1 MRTRVLLFTLL
12 LTGLSAFAEVPVSG
26 RVIDDAG
33 EPMIGVN
40 VLLDGTGMGTLTNI
54 DGEFYIEVPSASSK
68 LIFSYLGYQ
77 TLEIV
82 AGNGQLG
89 TITLEEMAQN
99 IDEVVVVGYGVQ
111 KKSHLTGAVSKYS
124 DDNLG
129 NQAVSRL
136 DQALQGKIAGVTIS
150 NVSSEAGSAPQVRVR
165 GMGSISASNE
175 PLIVVD
181 GYPMAD
187 GLSFIDM
194 NDVESIEVLKDAASA
209 AIYGSRGA
217 NGVILIT
224 TKSGDIQKA
233 KYTIK
238 AFTGFKQAYKLHD
251 LMDAHDYVRMLYDEE
266 ALGGTGPTTSEKAWL
281 SIDNHTDW
289 QREALRNVANITN
302 AQFSVSGGKK
312 EAKYYISAS
321 YTGDQGIMI
330 NSRYD
335 KFNVRAKVNAT
346 LSKWVDIGINITPSY
361 TKREAPATSF
371 IDFYRTYSWLPV
383 RHTEATSELTGQP
396 VGSYAHGRHFNNLDY
411 YDQDG
416 NMFTASPWGT
426 NNNNPRCVMDN
437 EQRFTEDY
445 RLNTS
450 AYININIVKGL
461 TFRSQDGFYVQY
473 RDQNIYHNAN
483 AKSDGDANYGLYTN
497 RLRIDLL
504 SENTLNYTAKW
515 GAHDF
520 SAMAGFTANK
530 VRLRTAGIKGTSFPT
545 DYVHTINAAT
555 DIVITENDGT
565 RRTYTLEEEELL
577 LSVLARVT
585 YSYADRYM
593 ASVSFRADGSSKFG
607 PNNRWGYFPSVSV
620 GWRLSEEEWMKDQ
633 TWLNQLKIRGS
644 WGVTGNNDI
653 PNYAAYDKL
662 NAANYTFGTSN
673 TLVPGLAN
681 TGSVLGNRSI
691 SWEQTNEYDVGFDLS
706 MFKTRV
712 NLSVDYYY
720 SITKSLLFQ
729 QPALA
734 ITGYTNYWNNIGKVR
749 NQGIEIELH
758 TYNIKNKKFEW
769 QTQINLSTND
779 NRLLQLGDGSER
791 LLSYGERNEVYV
803 AQVGGPSIQ
812 YYGYRTNGVWTS
824 QEEIDDFLA
833 GRPATEVFLVGKTV
847 VPGTLKVVDKDGNG
861 IIDAYDRDVLGS
873 PFPKLTCG
881 MTNTFFFYGVDISFM
896 LQGVVGITVLNGDA
910 YYQETKKINTA
921 YTANRFISAEYPGDG
936 KTPTFANGN
945 GMPWEL
951 TDYLLQD
958 ASYGALKDVTIGYR
972 FDKKQL
978 RPVHLNTIRL
988 YFSGQNLFYVW
999 GKGYKGINPEAR
1011 YTSNQYSSPLVDGYQ
1026 RGGFPI
1032 QRTFTIGLEIGF

>member
-1 MRTRVLLFTLL
+1 MRYKSILFLL
-12 LTGLSAFAEVPVSG
+12 LLSVATYADVAVTG

-40 VLLDGTGMGTLTNI
+40 VIVQGTTTGTLTNI
-54 DGEFYIEVPSASSK
+54 DGEFYLEAPDASSV
-68 LIFSYLGYQ
+68 LVLSYIGYQ
-77 TLEIV
+77 TRELP

-89 TITLEEMAQN
+89 VITLEEMAQN

-111 KKSHLTGAVSKYS
+111 KKSHLTGAVSKYT

-129 NQAVSRL
+129 NQPASRL
-136 DQALQGKIAGVTIS
+136 DQALQGKIAGVNIAA
-150 NVSSEAGSAPQVRVR
+150 VSSEAGASPVVRVR
-165 GMGSISASNE
+165 GMGSLSASNE
-175 PLIVVD
+175 PLVVVD
-181 GYPMAD
+181 GYPLAE
-187 GLSFIDM
+187 GLSFVDI

-224 TKSGDIQKA
+224 TKSGDVQKA
-233 KYTIK
+233 KYSIK
-238 AFTGFKQAYKLHD
+238 AYTGFKQAYQLHD
-251 LMDAHDYVRMLYDEE
+251 LMDAHDYVNMLYAEE
-266 ALGGTGPTTSEKAWL
+266 AMGGASPTNSEKAWL

-302 AQFSVSGGKK
+302 VQFSVSGGKK
-312 EAKYYISAS
+312 EAKYYISGS
-321 YTGDQGIMI
+321 YTGDDGIMI

-346 LSKWVDIGINITPSY
+346 LSKYVEVGINVAPSY
-361 TKREAPATSF
+361 TKRESPATNF

-383 RHTEATSELTGQP
+383 RHTEATAALTGQP

-411 YDQDG
+411 TDKDG
-416 NMFTASPWGT
+416 NVFTASPWGT
-426 NNNNPRCVMDN
+426 NNNNPRCVIDN
-437 EQRFTEDY
+437 ERRFTEDY
-445 RLNTS
+445 RINTS

-461 TFRSQDGFYVQY
+461 TFRSQNGFYVQY
-473 RDQNIYHNAN
+473 RDNQIYHNAN
-483 AKSDGDANYGLYTN
+483 AKSDGDANYGMYAN
-497 RLRIDLL
+497 RLYINLL
-504 SENTLNYTAKW
+504 TENTLNYNAKW
-515 GAHDF
+515 GKHEF
-520 SAMAGFTANK
+520 GAMAGFTADK
-530 VRLRTAGIKGTSFPT
+530 VRARTAGIKGTSFPT
-545 DYVHTINAAT
+545 DYIPTINAAT
-555 DIVITENDGT
+555 DIVISENDGT
-565 RRTYTLEEEELL
+565 RRTYTLEEQELL
-577 LSVLARVT
+577 LSVLARVN
-585 YSYADRYM
+585 YSYADRYL

-607 PNNRWGYFPSVSV
+607 PANQWGYFPSVSL
-620 GWRLSEEEWMKDQ
+620 GWRVSEEPWLKDQ
-633 TWLNQLKIRGS
+633 GWLNQLKLRGS
-644 WGVTGNNDI
+644 WGLTGNNDI

-662 NAANYTFGTSN
+662 NAANYTFGTAN

-681 TGSVLGNRSI
+681 TGSVLGNRRI
-691 SWEQTNEYDVGFDLS
+691 SWEQTSEFDAGFDLS

-712 NLSVDYYY
+712 NLTVDYYY

-749 NQGIEIELH
+749 NQGVEVELN

-769 QTQINLSTND
+769 QTQVNLAFNN

-791 LLSYGERNEVYV
+791 LLSYGERSEVYV

-812 YYGYRTNGVWTS
+812 YYGYRTDGVWTS
-824 QEEIDDFLA
+824 QEEIDAFLA
-833 GRPATEVFLVGKTV
+833 GRPATDVFLVGKTV

-873 PFPKLTCG
+873 PFPILTWG
-881 MTNTFFFYGVDISFM
+881 MTNTFLFYGFDVSFM
-896 LQGVVGITVLNGDA
+896 LQGVAGATVLNGDG
-910 YYQETKKINTA
+910 YYQETKKINKA
-921 YTANRFISAEYPGDG
+921 YTANRYVSPSNPGDG

-945 GMPWEL
+945 GMAWEL

-972 FDKKQL
+972 FNKKQL
-978 RPVHLNTIRL
+978 RPVHLNTVRL
-988 YFSGQNLFYVW
+988 YLSGQNLLYVW

-1011 YTSNQYSSPLVDGYQ
+1011 YTSNQYASPLVDGYQ

-1032 QRTFTIGLEIGF
+1032 QRTYTLGVEIGF

>member
-12 LTGLSAFAEVPVSG
+12 LMGLSAFAEVPVSG

>member
-12 LTGLSAFAEVPVSG
+12 LMGLSAFAEVPVSG

-720 SITKSLLFQ
+720 SITKSLLFH

>member
-1 MRTRVLLFTLL
+1 MKNTILTLFMLVCAAAMYADVRVQ
-12 LTGLSAFAEVPVSG
+12 G

-40 VLLDGTGMGTLTNI
+40 VVIQGTGTGTLTNI
-54 DGEFYIEVPSASSK
+54 DGEFSMDVPSAESVIV
-68 LIFSYLGYQ
+68 LSYMGYQ
-77 TLEIV
+77 SLEMK

-89 TITLEEMAQN
+89 TIMLEEMAQN

-111 KKSHLTGAVSKYS
+111 KKSHLTGSVSKYS
-124 DDNLG
+124 DENLG

-136 DQALQGKIAGVTIS
+136 DQALQGKIAGVTIN

-165 GMGSISASNE
+165 GMGSLSASNE
-175 PLIVVD
+175 PLVVVD
-181 GYPMAD
+181 GYPMSD

-233 KYTIK
+233 KYSIK
-238 AFTGFKQAYKLHD
+238 AYTGFKQAYQLHD
-251 LMDAHDYVRMLYDEE
+251 LMDSHDYVNMLYREQE
-266 ALGGTGPTTSEKAWL
+266 LGGAAPTNSEKAWL

-302 AQFSVSGGKK
+302 VQFSVSGGKK
-312 EAKYYISAS
+312 ECKYYVSGS
-321 YTGDQGIMI
+321 YTGDDGIMI

-335 KFNVRAKVNAT
+335 KFNVRAKIDAT
-346 LSKWVDIGINITPSY
+346 LSKIVSVGVNITPSY
-361 TKREAPATSF
+361 TKRESPATNF

-383 RHTEATSELTGQP
+383 RHTEYTAAMTGQP
-396 VGSYAHGRHFNNLDY
+396 VGSYAHGRHFNNLEYTDK
-411 YDQDG
+411 DG
-416 NMFTASPWGT
+416 NTFTASPWGT

-437 EQRFTEDY
+437 EKRYTEDY

-450 AYININIVKGL
+450 AYININIYKGL
-461 TFRSQDGFYVQY
+461 TFRSQNGFYVQY
-473 RDQNIYHNAN
+473 RDNNIYHNAN
-483 AKSDGDANYGLYTN
+483 AKSDGDANYALYTN

-504 SENTLNYTAKW
+504 SENTLNYTAQW
-515 GAHDF
+515 GKHEF
-520 SAMAGFTANK
+520 GAMAGFTANR

-545 DYVHTINAAT
+545 DYVPTINAAT

-565 RRTYTLEEEELL
+565 RRTYTLEEQELL
-577 LSVLARVT
+577 LSVLARIN
-585 YSYADRYM
+585 YSYGDRYL

-607 PNNRWGYFPSVSV
+607 PERQWGYFPSVSI
-620 GWRLSEEEWMKDQ
+620 GWRMSEEEWLKDQ
-633 TWLNQLKIRGS
+633 AWLNQLKLRGS

-662 NAANYTFGTSN
+662 NAANYTFGTAN
-673 TLVPGLAN
+673 TLFPGLAN
-681 TGSVLGNRSI
+681 TGATLGNKRI
-691 SWEQTNEYDVGFDLS
+691 SWEQTNEFDAGFDIS
-706 MFKTRV
+706 MFKTRL

-749 NQGIEIELH
+749 NQGVEIELH

-769 QTQINLSTND
+769 QTQLNLSTNN
-779 NRLLQLGDGSER
+779 NRLLELDGTSER
-791 LLSYGERNEVYV
+791 LLSYGERSEVYV

-833 GRPATEVFLVGKTV
+833 GRPATDVFLVGKTV

-861 IIDAYDRDVLGS
+861 IIDAYDRDVLGT
-873 PFPKLTCG
+873 PFPTLTWG
-881 MTNTFFFYGVDISFM
+881 MTNTFLFYGFDFSFM
-896 LQGVVGITVLNGDA
+896 FQGVAGVTVLNGDG

-921 YTANRFISAEYPGDG
+921 YTTNRYISPAAPGDG

-951 TDYLLQD
+951 TDYLLQN
-958 ASYGALKDVTIGYR
+958 ASYAALKDITLGYR

-988 YFSGQNLFYVW
+988 YFSVQNAAYIW
-999 GKGYKGINPEAR
+999 GKSYKGINPEAR
-1011 YTSNQYSSPLVDGYQ
+1011 YTSNQYASPLVDGYQ

-1032 QRTFTIGLEIGF
+1032 QRTYTFGLEIGF